1 MIINKSS
8 LDRGFAHGTLIKTE
22 TIDVSAGSRGAR
34 VRCVDSA

>member
-22 TIDVSAGSRGAR
+22 TIDLTAGSNGSKVRFKAR
-34 VRCVDSA
+34 